1 MITLM
6 DEQRVT
12 GRRSSRRPLPED
24 RLEDLIRAGAAVFS
38 RRGYRR
44 TQMAEVAR
52 EMGVSPGNLYN
63 YVEGKDA
70 LFYLVLRR
78 GFGERP
84 GEEPPE
90 LPVTGAS
97 VEVTSNWVSR
107 RLDFVSDFPELEAAF
122 ARTHP
127 SDPRAEAEAV
137 VGELYDVLIRVRLGV
152 DMIERSIEDVPE
164 LARIFAG
171 VRRELFDRYE
181 RYLRQRAAAGAIRV
195 EHPQAVAHLIVELCS
210 WAARRRPH
218 DPDATQISD
227 AVARQA
233 VCRFAANAL
242 LSPPGSEAH
251 EQTATQTV
259 TEAATMRM
267 PS

>member
-1 MITLM
+1 MTS
-6 DEQRVT
+6 QQT
-12 GRRSSRRPLPED
+12 PRRQPRRRPLPED
-24 RLEDLIRAGAAVFS
+24 RLEDLIRAAAAVFS

-70 LFYLVLRR
+70 LFHLVLRR
-78 GFGERP
+78 GLGERP

-97 VEVTSNWVSR
+97 VEVTANWVAR
-107 RLDFVSDFPELEAAF
+107 RLDFVSDFPELEAAL

-127 SDPRAEAEAV
+127 ADPRTELETI
-137 VGELYDVLIRVRLGV
+137 VGELYDALARLRLGADV
-152 DMIERSIEDVPE
+152 LERSTEDLPE

-171 VRRELFDRYE
+171 RRRELFARYQ
-181 RYLRQRAAAGAIRV
+181 RYLQQRAAGGAIRV
-195 EHPQAVAHLIVELCS
+195 EHPQADAHLLVELCS

-218 DPDATQISD
+218 DPDAAQISD

-242 LSPPGSEAH
+242 LPTRQP
-251 EQTATQTV
+251 TP
-259 TEAATMRM
+259 AAMDGQHRDSRDKKDQ
-267 PS
+267 PSAP

>member
-1 MITLM
+1 M
-6 DEQRVT
+6 DGHQAA
-12 GRRSSRRPLPED
+12 GRRARRRPLPED
-24 RLEDLIRAGAAVFS
+24 RLEDLIGAAAAVFS

-52 EMGVSPGNLYN
+52 ELGVSPGNLYN

-70 LFYLVLRR
+70 LFHLVLRR
-78 GFGERP
+78 GLGERP
-84 GEEPPE
+84 GEQPPE

-97 VEVTSNWVSR
+97 VEVTANWVAG

-122 ARTHP
+122 ARTQP
-127 SDPRAEAEAV
+127 SDPRGEVETV
-137 VGELYDVLIRVRLGV
+137 VGELYDVLVRLRLGADV
-152 DMIERSIEDVPE
+152 IERSTEDLPE

-171 VRRELFDRYE
+171 RRRELFARYE
-181 RYLRQRAAAGAIRV
+181 RYLRQRAAGGAIRV
-195 EHPQAVAHLIVELCS
+195 EHPQAVAHLLVELCS

-218 DPDATQISD
+218 DPDAAQISD

-242 LSPPGSEAH
+242 LAP
-251 EQTATQTV
+251 
-259 TEAATMRM
+259 AAAQALTDGRQRTSSDEDAQLNV
-267 PS
+267 P

>member
-1 MITLM
+1 M
-6 DEQRVT
+6 DHQQAV
-12 GRRSSRRPLPED
+12 RRRARRRPLPED
-24 RLEDLIRAGAAVFS
+24 RLEDLIRVAAAVFS

-78 GFGERP
+78 GLGERP
-84 GEEPPE
+84 GEQPPE

-97 VEVTSNWVSR
+97 VEVTANWVAR

-122 ARTHP
+122 ARTQP
-127 SDPRAEAEAV
+127 SDPRAELEAV
-137 VGELYDVLIRVRLGV
+137 VGELYDVLARLRLGADV
-152 DMIERSIEDVPE
+152 LERSTEDLPE

-171 VRRELFDRYE
+171 RRRELFARYE
-181 RYLRQRAAAGAIRV
+181 RYLKLRAGEGSVRV
-195 EHPQAVAHLIVELCS
+195 EHSQAVAHLVVELCS

-218 DPDATQISD
+218 DPDAIQIPD

-242 LSPPGSEAH
+242 LAPAGAPAPMDAR
-251 EQTATQTV
+251 QPTPQ
-259 TEAATMRM
+259 R
-267 PS
+267 

>member
-1 MITLM
+1 M
-6 DEQRVT
+6 DGREIA
-12 GRRSSRRPLPED
+12 GRRSRRRPLPED
-24 RLEDLIRAGAAVFS
+24 RLEDLIRAAAAVFS

-70 LFYLVLRR
+70 LFHLVLRR
-78 GFGERP
+78 GLGERP
-84 GEEPPE
+84 GEAPPE

-97 VEVTSNWVSR
+97 VAVTANWVAR

-122 ARTHP
+122 ARTQP
-127 SDPRAEAEAV
+127 SDPRGEVEAV
-137 VGELYDVLIRVRLGV
+137 VGELYDVLARLRLGADV
-152 DMIERSIEDVPE
+152 LERSIEDVPE

-171 VRRELFDRYE
+171 VRRELFARYE
-181 RYLRQRAAAGAIRV
+181 RYLRQRANESVIRV
-195 EHPQAVAHLIVELCS
+195 EHPQAVAHLLVELCS

-233 VCRFAANAL
+233 ICRFAANAL
-242 LSPPGSEAH
+242 LPTSAPWTDGNGGSRDEDA
-251 EQTATQTV
+251 QLSAD
-259 TEAATMRM
+259 
-267 PS
+267 

>member
-1 MITLM
+1 MTSQQLP
-6 DEQRVT
+6 
-12 GRRSSRRPLPED
+12 RRQSRRRPLPED
-24 RLEDLIRAGAAVFS
+24 RLEDLLRAAAAVFS

-52 EMGVSPGNLYN
+52 QMGVSPGNLYN

-70 LFYLVLRR
+70 LFHLVLRR
-78 GFGERP
+78 GLGERP
-84 GEEPPE
+84 GEQPPE

-97 VEVTSNWVSR
+97 VEVTANWVAR

-122 ARTHP
+122 AGTHP
-127 SDPRAEAEAV
+127 ADPRMELETI
-137 VGELYDVLIRVRLGV
+137 VGELYDALARLRLGADV
-152 DMIERSIEDVPE
+152 LERSTEDLPE

-171 VRRELFDRYE
+171 RRRELFARYE
-181 RYLRQRAAAGAIRV
+181 RYLRQRAAGGAIRV
-195 EHPQAVAHLIVELCS
+195 EHPEAVAHLIVELCS

-227 AVARQA
+227 AAARQA

-242 LSPPGSEAH
+242 LPAP
-251 EQTATQTV
+251 QPTP
-259 TEAATMRM
+259 AAMDGQHSDSRDNKDQLSA
-267 PS
+267 P

>member
-1 MITLM
+1 M
-6 DEQRVT
+6 DGHQAP
-12 GRRSSRRPLPED
+12 GRRSRRRPLPED
-24 RLEDLIRAGAAVFS
+24 RLEDLIGAAAAVFS

-78 GFGERP
+78 GLGERP
-84 GEEPPE
+84 GEQPPE

-97 VEVTSNWVSR
+97 VVVTANWVAR

-122 ARTHP
+122 ARIQP
-127 SDPRAEAEAV
+127 SDPRGELEAV
-137 VGELYDVLIRVRLGV
+137 VGELYDVLARLRLGV
-152 DMIERSIEDVPE
+152 DVLERSVEDLPE

-171 VRRELFDRYE
+171 VRRELFARYQ
-181 RYLRQRAAAGAIRV
+181 RYLKQRAGEGSLHV
-195 EHPQAVAHLIVELCS
+195 EHPQALAHLLVELCS

-218 DPDATQISD
+218 DPEAAQISD
-227 AVARQA
+227 AVARQT
-233 VCRFAANAL
+233 VCRFVANAL
-242 LSPPGSEAH
+242 LAPAGPRRS
-251 EQTATQTV
+251 
-259 TEAATMRM
+259 RM
-267 PS
+267 DGNRPSSDEDAQLNAP

>member
-1 MITLM
+1 M
-6 DEQRVT
+6 DGQQAA
-12 GRRSSRRPLPED
+12 GRRARRRPLPED
-24 RLEDLIRAGAAVFS
+24 RLEDVIRAGAAVFS

-52 EMGVSPGNLYN
+52 EMGGSPGNLYN

-97 VEVTSNWVSR
+97 AEVTSNWVAR

-122 ARTHP
+122 ARTQP
-127 SDPRAEAEAV
+127 SDPREEVEAV
-137 VGELYDVLIRVRLGV
+137 VGELFDVLIRVRLGV
-152 DMIERSIEDVPE
+152 DMIERSIQDLPE

-171 VRRELFDRYE
+171 VRRELFARYE
-181 RYLRQRAAAGAIRV
+181 RYLRQRAGGGTLRV
-195 EHPQAVAHLIVELCS
+195 DHAQAVAHLLVELCS

-218 DPDATQISD
+218 DPDAGQISD

-251 EQTATQTV
+251 EQTAA
-259 TEAATMRM
+259 EAAPMRT